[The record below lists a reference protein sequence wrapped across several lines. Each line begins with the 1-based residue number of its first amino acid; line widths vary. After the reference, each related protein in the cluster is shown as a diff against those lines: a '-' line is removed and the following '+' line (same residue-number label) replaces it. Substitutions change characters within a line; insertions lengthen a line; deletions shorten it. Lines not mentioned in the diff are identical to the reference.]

1 MKNAKWTVT
10 ALAAVSLL
18 PLLLLAGCASGGA
31 KAPEVPAGPTDEEL
45 VTDLINNMIDALQAK
60 DIDAMGAAYAEDFQS
75 NQGTDKAQTLD
86 FLKSVKDQGFLDGME
101 VDSTNLAIAVDGD
114 TATANGVEVRG
125 AFGVLA
131 LSFKAEK
138 RDGTW
143 LVTYQ
148 AQE

>member
-1 MKNAKWTVT
+1 MKNAKWTVA
-10 ALAAVSLL
+10 ALVALSLL
-18 PLLLLAGCASGGA
+18 LFLAGCATGGA

-45 VTDLINNMIDALQAK
+45 VTDLINNMLDALRAK
-60 DIDAMGAAYAEDFQS
+60 DIDAMGSAYADDFQS
-75 NQGTDKAQTLD
+75 NQGTDKTQTLD

-101 VDSTNLAIAVDGD
+101 VDSTNLAIAIDGD
-114 TATANGVEVRG
+114 TATANGVEIRG

-138 RDGTW
+138 RDGNW

>member
-1 MKNAKWTVT
+1 MKSQKWT
-10 ALAAVSLL
+10 LAALTGLS
-18 PLLLLAGCASGGA
+18 LLLLAGCASTGA
-31 KAPEVPAGPTDEEL
+31 PSIPAGPTDEEA
-45 VTDLINNMIDALQAK
+45 VAELISDMLDALRAK
-60 DIDAMGAAYAEDFQS
+60 DIETMAVAYAEDFQS
-75 NQGTDKAQTLD
+75 NQGTDKAQTIE
-86 FLKSVKDQGFLDGME
+86 FLNSVKEQGFLDGME
-101 VDSTNLAIAVDGD
+101 VDDTNLTIAVEGD
-114 TATANGVEVRG
+114 TATAEGVEVRG